1 MKHSDSSKGFGF
13 SILRILSFTL
23 NFYHPISIVCVM
35 KTLNKIILESIG
47 QALQQLRGNRMRS
60 FLSLLGISIGIFC
73 IIGVLSAVDSL
84 EDNVRGSLA
93 KLGNNIVYV
102 KKWPWA
108 DASNDWWNYMKRP
121 NPAHEDYEMVQ
132 AKSRYASLAAYHV
145 VIGFKTL
152 KFNSNSVDR
161 AILIGASEEFAEMFK
176 MEFAQGRYFSPSEYF
191 YGSNKIILGYKVA
204 EGLFGPI
211 DALGRTVNLS
221 GRKYEVIG
229 IIEKAGED
237 LINPLDFDDC
247 IIISYPNARG
257 IANLKAKQIFD
268 ATVTVKA
275 ADNIGLSELKG
286 EITGILR
293 ASHRLKP
300 KQDEDFSLNEM
311 SMIASFMDSFF
322 GVLNIL
328 GWLIGGFSMVVGGV
342 SVANIMFVSVK
353 ERTNII
359 GIKKAL
365 GARRYMI
372 LLEFLIESVIL
383 CVIGGLMGLLF
394 VFVITKILTAVIGF
408 AIYLDFGNIIV
419 GIGFSIFIG
428 IIAGFIP
435 ALQASRMD
443 PVVAMRQQ

>member
-1 MKHSDSSKGFGF
+1 
-13 SILRILSFTL
+13 
-23 NFYHPISIVCVM
+23 M

-47 QALQQLRGNRMRS
+47 QALQQLKGNRLRS

-84 EDNVRGSLA
+84 EDNVRGSLE

-121 NPAHEDYEMVQ
+121 NPDHEDYEAVL
-132 AKSRYASLAAYHV
+132 ARSRYASLTAYHV

-152 KFNSNSVDR
+152 KFNTNSVDG
-161 AILIGASEEFAEMFK
+161 AVLIGASEEFSEMFK
-176 MEFAQGRYFSPSEYF
+176 MEFAQGRYFSPAEYY
-191 YGSNKIILGYKVA
+191 YGANKIILGYKVA
-204 EGLFGPI
+204 EGLFGPL
-211 DALGRTVNLS
+211 DPLGRTIKMS
-221 GRKYEVIG
+221 GRSYEVIG
-229 IIEKAGED
+229 IIEQAGDD

-247 IIISYPNARG
+247 ILVSYPNARG
-257 IANLKAKQIFD
+257 LANLKANQIFD

-275 ADNIGLSELKG
+275 SDNVDLNELKD
-286 EITGILR
+286 ELTGILR
-293 ASHRLKP
+293 AHHRLKP
-300 KQDEDFSLNEM
+300 KQEEDFSLNEM

-372 LLEFLIESVIL
+372 LLEFLIESIIL
-383 CVIGGLMGLLF
+383 CLIGGLMGLFF
-394 VFVITKILTAVIGF
+394 VFLITKALTAAIGF
-408 AIYLDFGNIIV
+408 DIYLDLGNIII
-419 GIGFSIFIG
+419 GIGFSVFIG
-428 IIAGFIP
+428 VVAGFIP
-435 ALQASRMD
+435 AMQAARMD

>member
-1 MKHSDSSKGFGF
+1 
-13 SILRILSFTL
+13 
-23 NFYHPISIVCVM
+23 M

-84 EDNVRGSLA
+84 EDNVRGSLE
-93 KLGNNIVYV
+93 KLGNNIVYI

-108 DASNDWWNYMKRP
+108 DASDDWWNYMKRP
-121 NPAHEDYEMVQ
+121 NPDHDDYKVVTE
-132 AKSRYASLAAYHV
+132 KSRYASLTAYHV
-145 VIGFKTL
+145 VVGFKTL
-152 KFNSNSVDR
+152 KFNSNSVEET
-161 AILIGASEEFAEMFK
+161 ILIGASEEFSEMFK
-176 MEFAQGRYFSPSEYF
+176 LQFAQGRYFSPAEYY
-191 YGSNKIILGYKVA
+191 YGANKIILGYKVA

-211 DALGRTVNLS
+211 DPLGRTIKLS
-221 GRKYEVIG
+221 GRSYEVIG
-229 IIEKAGED
+229 IIEKAGDD

-247 IIISYPNARG
+247 ILVSYPNARG
-257 IANLKAKQIFD
+257 LANLKANQIFD

-275 ADNIGLSELKG
+275 SDQVGIGALKDEL
-286 EITGILR
+286 TGILR
-293 ASHRLKP
+293 AHHRLKP
-300 KQDEDFSLNEM
+300 KQEEDFSLNEM

-322 GVLNIL
+322 WVLNVL
-328 GWLIGGFSMVVGGV
+328 GWMIGGLSMVVGGV

-383 CVIGGLMGLLF
+383 CVIGGLMGLFF
-394 VFVITKILTAVIGF
+394 VFLITKALTAIIGF
-408 AIYLDFGNIIV
+408 DIYLDFGNVMV
-419 GIGFSIFIG
+419 GIGFSAIIG